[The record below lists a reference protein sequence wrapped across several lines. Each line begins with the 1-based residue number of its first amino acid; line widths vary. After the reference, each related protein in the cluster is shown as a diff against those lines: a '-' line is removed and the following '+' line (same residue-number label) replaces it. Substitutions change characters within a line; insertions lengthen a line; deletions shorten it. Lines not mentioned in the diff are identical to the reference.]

1 VSYDFPGMAR
11 TAREQALPDVALLHF
26 NGCGGNIA
34 AGKYNDGSPENRPVL
49 AERMEAGMK
58 AAWEHQQKIPVT
70 SADIGWQVESVSFPV
85 RDTITEETMKAR
97 LADETLSDFDRVFA
111 ARDLAFLRR
120 MRSGH
125 RISINCLRVGN
136 ARVIYLPAEMF
147 VEYQLAAA
155 KLRPDA
161 FVCVVAYGD
170 LGPGYVGTTISYSE
184 GGYETGFV
192 SRVAPEV
199 EPVLMEAMAVLL
211 Q

>member
-1 VSYDFPGMAR
+1 
-11 TAREQALPDVALLHF
+11 
-26 NGCGGNIA
+26 
-34 AGKYNDGSPENRPVL
+34 
-49 AERMEAGMK
+49 
-58 AAWEHQQKIPVT
+58 
-70 SADIGWQVESVSFPV
+70 
-85 RDTITEETMKAR
+85 MKAR

-211 Q
+211 L